1 MRLHSLVFTLLV
13 LFPSAG
19 TVCSA
24 GRLRLAGGY
33 VGLANGNSAR
43 RYSVRDHLGSVR
55 AVVNDAG
62 TVLETDDYY
71 PLGGPLPTGSNTALQ
86 PEKYQGKDWNTAA
99 SFNVYDFGARL
110 YDPALG
116 RWLAQDPLAEKF
128 YPQSP
133 YLFCAGNPMKFV
145 DTTGQEWK
153 EKNKIISVSLN
164 LMAEGFDDDFL
175 DTYKKTV
182 STMFDEIIR
191 SASGG
196 SYGGEIVF
204 YTNNPDIVQSL
215 SFVASMDNSI
225 GGTTTWM
232 YSNINP
238 YDNSGKIQS
247 FTELAKTTIHELFH
261 TIRLEHPFEKTH
273 TRDTQLIKIGPNSY
287 NTTAFTD
294 PNIVNNIM
302 NYSFISIDGK
312 YGNDMRYITKGQFEF
327 IRKEIYLQYLG
338 YGYNKKFD
346 DYWESFPGLPVG
358 Y

>member
-1 MRLHSLVFTLLV
+1 MSSRTAGISHPKFIQDLAYTFGSDVSASGWKRSSSDTRKAYDFSYDGFHRLKDAVYKEGSSVNDRYTEKV
-13 LFPSAG
+13 
-19 TVCSA
+19 T
-24 GRLRLAGGY
+24 GY
-33 VGLANGNSAR
+33 DRNGNITGLQ
-43 RYSVRDHLGSVR
+43 RYGRT
-55 AVVNDAG
+55 G
-62 TVLETDDYY
+62 T
-71 PLGGPLPTGSNTALQ
+71 STALQ
-86 PEKYQGKDWNTAA
+86 PEKYQGKDWNPAA

-133 YLFCAGNPMKFV
+133 YLFCAGNPMKIV
-145 DTTGQEWK
+145 DPTGQEWK

-204 YTNNPDIVQSL
+204 YTNNPEIVQSL

-232 YSNINP
+232 YSIINS

-261 TIRLEHPFEKTH
+261 TIRLEHPFEKTQ

-302 NYSFISIDGK
+302 NYSFISIDG
-312 YGNDMRYITKGQFEF
+312 
-327 IRKEIYLQYLG
+327 
-338 YGYNKKFD
+338 
-346 DYWESFPGLPVG
+346 
-358 Y
+358 